1 MKKVQLQKMTAIAV
15 SAAMGVI
22 LQFLS
27 FPVLP
32 SLAFLKIDFSDIPI
46 MINTFLFGPLAGIAT
61 AAIRSLLHLVL
72 TGPSLDNLVGDAAS
86 FLATSIFILPI
97 YYFFKRNGEKKTKVA
112 GLFFGV
118 IALTVFMSIANYFV
132 ITPVYLMLFGL
143 NAQQFLGMS
152 LGKYI
157 LIGIVP
163 FNLIKG
169 FLVSVVFM
177 VLYAKLL
184 PWLSKKQRQ
193 SISTLHR

>member
-1 MKKVQLQKMTAIAV
+1 
-15 SAAMGVI
+15 
-22 LQFLS
+22 
-27 FPVLP
+27 
-32 SLAFLKIDFSDIPI
+32 
-46 MINTFLFGPLAGIAT
+46 
-61 AAIRSLLHLVL
+61 
-72 TGPSLDNLVGDAAS
+72 
-86 FLATSIFILPI
+86 
-97 YYFFKRNGEKKTKVA
+97 
-112 GLFFGV
+112 
-118 IALTVFMSIANYFV
+118 MSVANYFV

-193 SISTLHR
+193 SISTPHR